1 MWSKLPLAALPLLAA
16 LCLGQPAF
24 EAASVKPA
32 SPSAGTAGRIQV
44 SGDRATFTNRTL
56 IQLLTYAYGIGCCD
70 RIKGPSWMASDRFD
84 IVAKAP
90 DGTPKEQFPAMTQT
104 LLRERF
110 KLVLHLETRDLP
122 VYDLVR
128 GKGKLTMQRVDGAAV
143 KNDFALN
150 GDHRAAKSM
159 NMETL
164 SYYVTMML
172 RTPVLD
178 NTALDGYY
186 DFPLDSTKEETLRD
200 SYPSIFDEV
209 ADLGLALE
217 SKRAPLDVLIIDQ
230 GERVPVAD

>member
-1 MWSKLPLAALPLLAA
+1 MAT
-16 LCLGQPAF
+16 LCFAQPAF

-32 SPSAGTAGRIQV
+32 PPSAGTAGRIQV

-70 RIKGPSWMASDRFD
+70 RIKGPSWISSDRFD

-90 DGTPKEQFPAMTQT
+90 DGTPKEQFPAMTQA
-104 LLRERF
+104 LLMERF
-110 KLVLHLETRDLP
+110 KLVLHQEARELP

-128 GKGKLTMQRVDGAAV
+128 GKGKLTMQRADGAAV

-150 GDHRAAKSM
+150 GEHRTAKSM

-172 RTPVLD
+172 RTPVFD
-178 NTALDGYY
+178 KTALDGYY

-217 SKRAPLDVLIIDQ
+217 SKKAPLEVLVIDG
-230 GERVPVAD
+230 GERVPIPD